1 MHEQSLFLTQNRALT
16 SIDVVETT
24 VLVLH
29 RVDELMDQNRPGAEV
44 CFRLQLHIQIDYARG
59 VIEAEYRTFVM
70 AG

>member
-1 MHEQSLFLTQNRALT
+1 MHEQSLILTQNRALT

-29 RVDELMDQNRPGAEV
+29 HMDELMDQNRPGADV
-44 CFRLQLHIQIDYARG
+44 CCRLQRNIQIDYVRG
-59 VIEAEYRTFVM
+59 VIEAEYRTFVL